1 MDIFSRKGFTLVEI
15 IITVAV
21 IAILLAIALPNYIK
35 TRATSK
41 KTICINNLKQIDAA
55 IDRWAMENNIPE
67 GTMPGDEIDN
77 YLKNGV
83 QPTCPAGGTYTL
95 YAVGSK
101 PQITCS
107 LEADGHKLPE

>member
-1 MDIFSRKGFTLVEI
+1 MNIFPRKGFSLVEI
-15 IITVAV
+15 ILVVAV
-21 IAILLAIALPNYIK
+21 IAILLSIALPNYMK

-55 IDRWAMENNIPE
+55 IDQWAMENNIPE
-67 GTMPGDEIDN
+67 GTAPGDEIDN
-77 YLKNGV
+77 YIKKDV
-83 QPTCPAGGTYTL
+83 RPACPAGGTYTL

-101 PQITCS
+101 PQVTCS